1 MASASMYI
9 ALLQFEI
16 EIPGAESLKDK
27 RRVVQ
32 SIKDKFHRD
41 HQCSVAEVGNLE
53 NPSLADI
60 AIAFVGAD
68 RKHLRSVLDAIE
80 HKLTTLPEGRLGAC
94 ERQILSAQDIQHGSL
109 ADPTPIWSDDE
120 LNAID
125 GGGDGATGGPVPP
138 VTGSSGNRCSG
149 DSDSQEHAA

>member
-1 MASASMYI
+1 MSRSTAPLPMFI

-32 SIKDKFHRD
+32 SIKDRFHRD

-53 NPSLADI
+53 NPSLADV

-68 RKHLRSVLDAIE
+68 RKYLRSVLDVIE

-109 ADPTPIWSDDE
+109 ADPTPIWNDAE
-120 LNAID
+120 LDAIED
-125 GGGDGATGGPVPP
+125 QNDADNG
-138 VTGSSGNRCSG
+138 
-149 DSDSQEHAA
+149 SQEHAA